1 MVILKNDHKN
11 IYYIRTVKSNIQADQ
26 TVNNRKKEAQRIDKS
41 EYSDVEILGSKIWN
55 SYKNPVNTCRKT
67 GNTIDKVN
75 NVKGN
80 QKENSRY

>member
-41 EYSDVEILGSKIWN
+41 EYSDVEILGSKI
-55 SYKNPVNTCRKT
+55 
-67 GNTIDKVN
+67 
-75 NVKGN
+75 
-80 QKENSRY
+80 